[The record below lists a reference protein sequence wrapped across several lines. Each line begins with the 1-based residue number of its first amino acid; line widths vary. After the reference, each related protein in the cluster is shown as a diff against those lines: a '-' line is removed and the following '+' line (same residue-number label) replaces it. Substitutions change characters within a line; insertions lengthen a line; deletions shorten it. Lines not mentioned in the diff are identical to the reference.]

1 MSCAIHLE
9 LGQLARSPAR
19 SHGQRPRCGYSSPSL
34 PELRRAANHLFP
46 ACCLGK
52 NEVPRRAKRATSARW
67 SPFLSS
73 AFAQPRPNSG
83 FGDFQLSTAVVNA
96 LEDSGYRTPRPI
108 QCETIPAC
116 LSGRDVIGLA
126 QTGTGKTAAF
136 AAPILHRLA
145 SEESRGTR
153 VLILAPTREL
163 ATQIEREI
171 SVLARY
177 TDVSTL
183 TVFGGVPIRQQSR
196 RLDAGPDIVV
206 GCPGRVLDHL
216 QRGAMD
222 SSGID
227 TLVIDEADHMFDM
240 GFQRDLKRIVAKLPK
255 RRQNLLFSATMPR
268 AIRDLANGLLSN
280 PHVVDLP
287 STSPNERIEHFLY
300 AVPEEGKDDLLN
312 RVLSEDDCTTAIVFM
327 RTKHRAKRTAQQL
340 KERGRRA
347 VALQGNMSQ
356 SQRDR
361 AMAGFREGRF
371 DILVAT
377 EIAARGLHV
386 AGVDY
391 VVNFDVPSTPNSYT
405 HRIGRAGGSQA
416 SGRACTFIT
425 PSDRSWLRDT
435 ERVLGQRIPTR
446 RSTGPRLVPAVRS
459 SSPTVADSGS
469 MAGSSPTGRNR
480 AQKQNPCSSVVA
492 PARGT
497 RLSRPGSP
505 RLISE

>member
-1 MSCAIHLE
+1 MPILPIGAGLTPTHTDVSIRRSRLPFRPHRPARSRQRRPVGENAPFTQPMSCAMHPGV
-9 LGQLARSPAR
+9 GQLARSPAR

-52 NEVPRRAKRATSARW
+52 NEVPRRAKRAACARW
-67 SPFLSS
+67 SLFLSS
-73 AFAQPRPNSG
+73 AFAQSRPNSS
-83 FGDFQLSTAVVNA
+83 FGDFQLSTAVVHA

-108 QCETIPAC
+108 QCETIPAY
-116 LSGRDVIGLA
+116 LSGRDVMGLA

-240 GFQRDLKRIVAKLPK
+240 GFQRDLKRIMAEAAEATAEPLVLGDDAASDPGSRQRAFCRTLTSSISRPLRRTNGSSTSSTPYPK
-255 RRQNLLFSATMPR
+255 RGRMLC
-268 AIRDLANGLLSN
+268 
-280 PHVVDLP
+280 
-287 STSPNERIEHFLY
+287 ST
-300 AVPEEGKDDLLN
+300 V
-312 RVLSEDDCTTAIVFM
+312 CC
-327 RTKHRAKRTAQQL
+327 
-340 KERGRRA
+340 RRMT
-347 VALQGNMSQ
+347 VRL
-356 SQRDR
+356 
-361 AMAGFREGRF
+361 
-371 DILVAT
+371 
-377 EIAARGLHV
+377 
-386 AGVDY
+386 
-391 VVNFDVPSTPNSYT
+391 
-405 HRIGRAGGSQA
+405 
-416 SGRACTFIT
+416 
-425 PSDRSWLRDT
+425 RS
-435 ERVLGQRIPTR
+435 
-446 RSTGPRLVPAVRS
+446 
-459 SSPTVADSGS
+459 
-469 MAGSSPTGRNR
+469 
-480 AQKQNPCSSVVA
+480 CS
-492 PARGT
+492 
-497 RLSRPGSP
+497 
-505 RLISE
+505 

>member
-1 MSCAIHLE
+1 M
-9 LGQLARSPAR
+9 
-19 SHGQRPRCGYSSPSL
+19 
-34 PELRRAANHLFP
+34 
-46 ACCLGK
+46 
-52 NEVPRRAKRATSARW
+52 PRRAKRAAFARW
-67 SPFLSS
+67 SLFLSS
-73 AFAQPRPNSG
+73 AFAQSRPNSS

-96 LEDSGYRTPRPI
+96 LEDSGYRTLRPI

-116 LSGRDVIGLA
+116 LSGRDVMGLA

-171 SVLARY
+171 AVLARY

-196 RLDAGPDIVV
+196 RLDARPDIVV
-206 GCPGRVLDHL
+206 GCPGRVLDLL
-216 QRGAMD
+216 QRGVMD
-222 SSGID
+222 ASGID
-227 TLVIDEADHMFDM
+227 TLVLDEADHMFDM
-240 GFQRDLKRIVAKLPK
+240 GFKRDLKRILAKLPK
-255 RRQNLLFSATMPR
+255 RRQNLWFSATMPR
-268 AIRDLANGLLSN
+268 EVRDLANELLSD
-280 PHVVDLP
+280 PHVVDLA

-300 AVPEEGKDDLLN
+300 AVPEGGKDALLN
-312 RVLSEDDCTTAIVFM
+312 RVLSEDDCTTCDRVFM
-327 RTKHRAKRTAQQL
+327 RTKHRAKRTAKQL
-340 KERGRRA
+340 EERGRRA

-377 EIAARGLHV
+377 DIAARGLHV

-391 VVNFDVPSTPNSYT
+391 VVNFDVPTTPDSYT
-405 HRIGRAGGSQA
+405 HRIGRTGRSET
-416 SGRACTFIT
+416 SGRACTFVT
-425 PSDRSWLRDT
+425 PNDRAWLRDT

-446 RSTGPRLVPAVRS
+446 SSTGPRLVPSVWS
-459 SSPTVADSGS
+459 SAAAVADSGS
-469 MAGSSPTGRNR
+469 PAGRSSTGRKR

-492 PARGT
+492 PARGA
-497 RLSRPGSP
+497 RLSRSGSP
-505 RLISE
+505 RLILE